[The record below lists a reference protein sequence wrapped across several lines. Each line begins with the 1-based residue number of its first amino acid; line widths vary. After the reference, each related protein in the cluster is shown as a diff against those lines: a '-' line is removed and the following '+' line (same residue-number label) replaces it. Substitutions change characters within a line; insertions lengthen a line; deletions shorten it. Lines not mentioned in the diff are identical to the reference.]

1 MMEVLNESTTKFDS
15 ESSIKHLP
23 NANNSIIM
31 DEELLTPIQNFYE
44 NCNIFITGGT
54 GFLGKSKY
62 FIFLLLN
69 NCYHLMLIDS
79 KFKHNTN
86 FLIMC
91 SHSYLYFFHF
101 LVHYTYVRRK

>member
-1 MMEVLNESTTKFDS
+1 MEVLNDSQVKLESDS
-15 ESSIKHLP
+15 LVKHLP

-62 FIFLLLN
+62 F
-69 NCYHLMLIDS
+69 HL
-79 KFKHNTN
+79 F
-86 FLIMC
+86 C
-91 SHSYLYFFHF
+91 C
-101 LVHYTYVRRK
+101 